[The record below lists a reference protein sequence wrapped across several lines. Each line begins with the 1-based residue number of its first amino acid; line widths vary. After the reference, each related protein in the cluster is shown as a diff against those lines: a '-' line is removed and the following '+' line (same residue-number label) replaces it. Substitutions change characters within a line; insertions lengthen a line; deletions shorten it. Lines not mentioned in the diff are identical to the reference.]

1 MRLFTDLGRLI
12 QHQKADA
19 IRQFLVGQRVQGI
32 HGFAQTRVSDCV
44 GADFDGPTLD
54 VTVEF
59 RRDRRLVI

>member
-1 MRLFTDLGRLI
+1 
-12 QHQKADA
+12 
-19 IRQFLVGQRVQGI
+19 VQGI
-32 HGFAQTRVSDCV
+32 HGFAQIRVSDCG